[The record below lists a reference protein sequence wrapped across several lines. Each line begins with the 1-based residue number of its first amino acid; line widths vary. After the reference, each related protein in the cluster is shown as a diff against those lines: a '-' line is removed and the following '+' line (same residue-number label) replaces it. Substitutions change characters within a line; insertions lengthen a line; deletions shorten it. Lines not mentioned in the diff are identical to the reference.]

1 MVARTK
7 AGDPVWQTGGSGPLF
22 VSGADRVMR
31 RLKWVWPFAWPRR
44 WQLNR
49 LAEAHLNFD
58 QVQVVTEKSRII
70 MEALKAGPLRER
82 GGVWYNRAGRPVMT
96 RASANGKKPMMIAV
110 GLILA
115 AGAIYGLWAFL
126 PSGDKTP
133 AKTDPTKL
141 ADSATKTPAQPIQ
154 QPAAQPTPSCSAP
167 WACRMC
173 VAPTALRSF
182 RSWTCASRWISM
194 PVCAPSA
201 HGPACRHRCPTRVR
215 PRSTWC
221 WCARA
226 PKACSTPAAA
236 ASSSLTP
243 CSTR

>member
-22 VSGADRVMR
+22 VIGADRVMR

-96 RASANGKKPMMIAV
+96 RAMSGVVEHWLSGCGVVFTRRPIGKNQWEIDLDVDATRANIA
-110 GLILA
+110 A
-115 AGAIYGLWAFL
+115 
-126 PSGDKTP
+126 
-133 AKTDPTKL
+133 
-141 ADSATKTPAQPIQ
+141 
-154 QPAAQPTPSCSAP
+154 
-167 WACRMC
+167 
-173 VAPTALRSF
+173 TALNQD
-182 RSWTCASRWISM
+182 
-194 PVCAPSA
+194 VKAPI
-201 HGPACRHRCPTRVR
+201 V
-215 PRSTWC
+215 
-221 WCARA
+221 ARA
-226 PKACSTPAAA
+226 A
-236 ASSSLTP
+236 
-243 CSTR
+243 RDEY